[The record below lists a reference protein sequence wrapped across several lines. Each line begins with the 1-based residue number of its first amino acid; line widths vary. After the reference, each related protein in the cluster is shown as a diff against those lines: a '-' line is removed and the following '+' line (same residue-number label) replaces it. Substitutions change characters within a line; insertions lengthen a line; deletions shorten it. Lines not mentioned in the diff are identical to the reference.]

1 MSGLTHVDHF
11 QPGCKVARPK
21 VTSLTVTTST
31 LPLSNERVSSGR
43 ARLFFCIFSV
53 VVIIISSITVSYHRN
68 QSLSK
73 GRRAERGDQAV
84 RSLCSLRGIAA
95 VNGTL
100 NALADEG
107 RARSEEHTS

>member
-21 VTSLTVTTST
+21 VTSLTVTSST

-53 VVIIISSITVSYHRN
+53 VAIIISSVSNAYYRS
-68 QSLSK
+68 QGLSR
-73 GRRAERGDQAV
+73 GRRVKSPKGAILTLPPIFCDRGRDK
-84 RSLCSLRGIAA
+84 G
-95 VNGTL
+95 L
-100 NALADEG
+100 NLAPP
-107 RARSEEHTS
+107 SEPDWRI